1 MAEWLGK
8 IKTEEGES
16 YTLSEEG
23 KWSGDDAEIVEE
35 LKFVCDPETVTG
47 AYALLP
53 YGYGAVSKAASLFKA
68 KAEYRKPLPP
78 LPDGAIS

>member
-23 KWSGDDAEIVEE
+23 KWSGDDEEIAEE
-35 LKFVCDPETVTG
+35 LNLFCDPDTVTG
-47 AYALLP
+47 AFALLP

-68 KAEYRKPLPP
+68 KAEYPKTLPP
-78 LPDGAIS
+78 LPEGAIS